1 MISPRALHWEICLRE
16 TTKEREHESRG
27 GRSAGR
33 ISLLTL
39 GLWMVGGTLLA
50 ARSYFVEEIL
60 FFLSALAVL
69 FALVA
74 GFLLLLILL
83 QEVGRW
89 SVGYFG
95 RRQKPISCQGI
106 KIPICNVVHHQG
118 H

>member
-1 MISPRALHWEICLRE
+1 
-16 TTKEREHESRG
+16 
-27 GRSAGR
+27 
-33 ISLLTL
+33 
-39 GLWMVGGTLLA
+39 MVGGTLLA
-50 ARSYFVEEIL
+50 ARSYFVEELL

-89 SVGYFG
+89 SVGYLVG
-95 RRQKPISCQGI
+95 GRQKPIFVPGESS
-106 KIPICNVVHHQG
+106 IPISNVVHEQG

>member
-1 MISPRALHWEICLRE
+1 MRE

-89 SVGYFG
+89 SVGYLVG
-95 RRQKPISCQGI
+95 RRQKPIFVPGESS
-106 KIPICNVVHHQG
+106 IPICNVVHEQG